1 MLKYMHMMQAYHQ
14 FLPKTISRSFIV
26 NAGTVHVCHLCHFI
40 NQHFKLY
47 IHVKNDITI
56 NARATGCI
64 Y

>member
-1 MLKYMHMMQAYHQ
+1 MLKVHAHDAGI
-14 FLPKTISRSFIV
+14 PKTISRSCIV

-40 NQHFKLY
+40 NQHFELY

>member
-1 MLKYMHMMQAYHQ
+1 MMQAYHQ
-14 FLPKTISRSFIV
+14 FLPKTIIV